1 MNNQL
6 ERIDEQG
13 YVESKID
20 RFDRSVNNV
29 NNCLVNATECFDRIQ
44 SLGEN
49 ITSAVTNMMEL
60 QKDMHQMDVQ
70 FNAYV
75 ATLDAELARHK
86 GNLPIVEKQLDK
98 INQMMDKVLDKVL
111 SMDTN
116 TEKEMDMKMK
126 YMESLENFTDKIA
139 TMMIKL
145 L

>member
-1 MNNQL
+1 MNNKL
-6 ERIDEQG
+6 E
-13 YVESKID
+13 K
-20 RFDRSVNNV
+20 FDSSVSNV
-29 NNCLVNATECFDRIQ
+29 NNCLAEANLCFNNI
-44 SLGEN
+44 SELGDK
-49 ITSAVTNMMEL
+49 ITSTVNSIVDL
-60 QKDMHQMDVQ
+60 QRDMYQMDIQ

-75 ATLDAELARHK
+75 ATLDAELERHK

-111 SMDTN
+111 SMDAN
-116 TEKEMDMKMK
+116 TEKEMDIKMK

>member
-1 MNNQL
+1 MDNQL
-6 ERIDEQG
+6 ERIDEQS
-13 YVESKID
+13 YVENKLD

-29 NNCLVNATECFDRIQ
+29 NNCLVNATECFNVIQ
-44 SLGEN
+44 SLSDN

-75 ATLDAELARHK
+75 ASLDAELARHK

-111 SMDTN
+111 SMDAN